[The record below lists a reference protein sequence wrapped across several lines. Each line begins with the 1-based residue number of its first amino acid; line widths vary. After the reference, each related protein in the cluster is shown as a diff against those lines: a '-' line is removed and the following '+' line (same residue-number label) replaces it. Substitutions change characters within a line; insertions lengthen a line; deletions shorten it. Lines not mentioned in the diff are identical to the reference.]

1 MSRRKN
7 LTMAWIDYK
16 QAYGI
21 VPHSW
26 IKECLDLFGVAFNI
40 KQGLTIGRCHVRMY
54 TYFFWCTHD
63 IGYVYVDTY
72 TQVFKISLI
81 LVI

>member
-26 IKECLDLFGVAFNI
+26 IKECLDLFEVAFNI